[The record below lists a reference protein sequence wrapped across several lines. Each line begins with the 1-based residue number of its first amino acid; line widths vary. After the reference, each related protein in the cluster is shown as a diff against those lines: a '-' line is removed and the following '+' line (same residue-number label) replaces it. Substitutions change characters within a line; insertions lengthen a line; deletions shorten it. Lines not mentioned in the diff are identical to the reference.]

1 MFVNKKLGGID
12 MDTFKKIIK
21 IVAIVAV
28 IAAAVAGVVVAIK
41 KFKEKKCASS
51 EENYVSCSCC
61 EACAK

>member
-1 MFVNKKLGGID
+1 
-12 MDTFKKIIK
+12 MDTFKKIMK

-28 IAAAVAGVVVAIK
+28 IAAAVAGVVIAIK
-41 KFKEKKCASS
+41 KFKEKKCCST